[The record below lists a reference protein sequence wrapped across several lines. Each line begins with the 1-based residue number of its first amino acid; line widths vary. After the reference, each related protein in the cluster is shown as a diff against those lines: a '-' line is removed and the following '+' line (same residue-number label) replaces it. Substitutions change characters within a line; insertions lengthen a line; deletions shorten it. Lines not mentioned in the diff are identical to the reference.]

1 MKVNDYPRV
10 LETAKKELADLQGQ
24 RTQLQS
30 QLAEIDRRIEKQ
42 KKGITGLAHLADQQT
57 MAALP
62 IGAVTPLAKYKSF
75 TDAISYALKTV
86 RTCLVPTQVRDRLL
100 LLGYDLKKYKSD
112 PVASIHTI
120 LKRLEF
126 AGRVRSE
133 RNDIGKT
140 AYRWVSEEERLETIL
155 GPTSFALG
163 IGEGAV
169 ERLPMGEPD
178 DQE

>member
-1 MKVNDYPRV
+1 
-10 LETAKKELADLQGQ
+10 
-24 RTQLQS
+24 
-30 QLAEIDRRIEKQ
+30 
-42 KKGITGLAHLADQQT
+42 